1 MWKNTYLDA
10 AACGTIPL
18 MNLSYLD
25 TVFNDM
31 YNTNSGA
38 QNEYNIETAT
48 VTSVNMDPVYMD
60 KFSHKLIFQ
69 NLATGCCEI
78 DLWTMWPRHDTPV
91 QDDSA
96 VAFPASAT
104 NLTWDRSATTGGNT
118 TGANLLYT
126 GMYNAQNSM
135 DYATGVTSITLQSLR
150 SKSLRT

>member
-78 DLWTMWPRHDTPV
+78 DL
-91 QDDSA
+91 
-96 VAFPASAT
+96 
-104 NLTWDRSATTGGNT
+104 
-118 TGANLLYT
+118 
-126 GMYNAQNSM
+126 
-135 DYATGVTSITLQSLR
+135 
-150 SKSLRT
+150 